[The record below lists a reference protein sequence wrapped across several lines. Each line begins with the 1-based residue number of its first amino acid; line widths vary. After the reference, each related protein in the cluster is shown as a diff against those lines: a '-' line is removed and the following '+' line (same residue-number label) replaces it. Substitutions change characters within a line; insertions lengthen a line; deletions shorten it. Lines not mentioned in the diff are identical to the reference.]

1 MNKDPTE
8 KFQKQ
13 IQKAV
18 AQCTD
23 IIEKT
28 KHKYIINM
36 KLTTP
41 QLKANIKTHKEGM
54 PIRPVI
60 NNINAPAYNLAKL
73 LNQHLHILLPLPN
86 TYTVKNKLNS
96 PGDNKNTYK

>member
-1 MNKDPTE
+1 LNKDPTE

-13 IQKAV
+13 IQKAIG
-18 AQCTD
+18 QCTD

-36 KLTTP
+36 KPTTP

-54 PIRPVI
+54 PIRPVT
-60 NNINAPAYNLAKL
+60 NNINAPANNLAKL
-73 LNQHLHILLPLPN
+73 LNKQLHILLPLPN
-86 TYTVKNKLNS
+86 TYTIKKH
-96 PGDNKNTYK
+96 K

>member
-18 AQCTD
+18 TQYTD

-28 KHKYIINM
+28 KHKYIINV
-36 KLTTP
+36 KPSTP

-73 LNQHLHILLPLPN
+73 LNKQLHIPLPLP
-86 TYTVKNKLNS
+86 TTHTVRKTQMK
-96 PGDNKNTYK
+96 